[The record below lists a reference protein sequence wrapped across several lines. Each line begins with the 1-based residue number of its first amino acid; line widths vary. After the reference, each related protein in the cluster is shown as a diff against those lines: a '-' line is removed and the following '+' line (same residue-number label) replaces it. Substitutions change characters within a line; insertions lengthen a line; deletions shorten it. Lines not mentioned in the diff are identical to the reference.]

1 MTEQDL
7 IYVASFDIGKKNFS
21 FYIEEF
27 DLNSLSSL
35 QNIPKNERYNPNGT
49 PTPKMQ
55 QLLKKIYKNG
65 RTILFKNSD
74 LTEGCEKNKYLDTEV
89 YHNMTDLLDEYRK
102 YWDICSYF
110 VVEMQ
115 MSFGKKH
122 NTMALKL
129 GSHCQAY
136 FHIMYSR
143 FKKVIEFPA
152 FHKTQILGAEK
163 IEKKTKK
170 GKISYKAIDKPA
182 RKKWSI
188 VKAREIFEERGD
200 KESLEILNKSR
211 KKDDLADVV
220 SQLAS
225 FKYLMFVDKSI

>member
-1 MTEQDL
+1 MSKQHL
-7 IYVASFDIGKKNFS
+7 IYAASFDIGKKNFS

-27 DLNSLSSL
+27 DIISLSSL
-35 QNIPKNERYNPNGT
+35 QNISKNERYNPNGT
-49 PTPKMQ
+49 PTPKMEK
-55 QLLKKIYKNG
+55 LLKSVCNNG

-74 LTEGCEKNKYLDTEV
+74 LTKDCEKNKYLDQEI
-89 YHNMTDLLDEYRK
+89 YHNMTDLLDKYKE
-102 YWDICSYF
+102 YWDLCSYF

-129 GSHCQAY
+129 GQHCQAY
-136 FHIMYSR
+136 FYIMYSR

-152 FHKTQILGAEK
+152 FHKTQVLGAQKNENK
-163 IEKKTKK
+163 NKK
-170 GKISYKAIDKPA
+170 GKITYKAIDKPA

-188 VKAREIFEERGD
+188 IKAKEIFAERKD
-200 KESLEILNKSR
+200 EESLAMLNVR
-211 KKDDLADVV
+211 KADDLSDVLT
-220 SQLAS
+220 QLQS